1 MKIFRHRYIPIV
13 LLALVLMLLIFI
25 TQMFT
30 NQATLALKQGNLQAV
45 ETFKIN
51 NRMQELVNIAFDLQA
66 KFRLSAP
73 ANDERK
79 RNLGDSLT
87 LLEYNSNA
95 LMKAAANKDT
105 RGFLEKL
112 NTYIVRQVNLS
123 FQILESGSVQTVRQ
137 PLVDSLRRMQLGDS
151 IYTNC
156 LEVQKLL
163 EKDLQDTLIRNTAQ
177 ANKLSLYNRVLAV
190 AAILAILVMTT
201 IIVRRHAR
209 QLQLISDLKEAE
221 KAAQRSTEAK
231 DQFLANMSHE
241 LRTPLNALVGF
252 GQLLSQTELNDK
264 QQQYV
269 SIITSS
275 SYNLL
280 NIVNDVLDLS
290 KIEAGKMRIDRK
302 VFDLRDILEDIHLMF
317 SAALT
322 EKDLQYT
329 LDIDQKIPRYLKSD
343 PERLKQILINLIG
356 NAIKFTSQGA
366 VYLGVSI
373 VWDNTDSNKVKIA
386 FSVRDTGA
394 GIPADKIESIF
405 QRFEQLEHATT
416 RQHGGT
422 GLGLT
427 IVKNLVSMLGG
438 NISVHSDLGIGSV
451 FTFTTLFEKVSDEET
466 AKNNGPAST
475 TYIDLSPFSILAV
488 EDNRTNQLLLDHL
501 MRKYHASVEFTAN
514 GEEALIA
521 LSKNKYDLI
530 LMDIQMPV
538 MDGYVAADQIR
549 RERKLTIP
557 MIAMTAYVS
566 KEEQAKCMEAG
577 FNAYIGKPIEE
588 NKLVEAVLSLLPEAG
603 RPPQQE
609 QEDST
614 YDYLLQLIAGDR
626 DMALEII
633 SEMQQQWKKDRA
645 GLETAAKKG
654 DSETVRSLLHS
665 MRSTF
670 SPLGPRHPVFV
681 QISDIEKLLL
691 QKGKNTQKTTAFISE
706 LDKLIHELGERLNAK
721 NS

>member
-1 MKIFRHRYIPIV
+1 MKIFTHRYIPIV

-30 NQATLALKQGNLQAV
+30 NQTTLALKQGNLQAV

-73 ANDERK
+73 ASDERK
-79 RNLGDSLT
+79 QDLVDSLT

-123 FQILESGSVQTVRQ
+123 LQILESGSRQNTRQ

-209 QLQLISDLKEAE
+209 QLQLISDLKEAQ

-252 GQLLSQTELNDK
+252 GQLLSQTELDEK

-290 KIEAGKMRIDRK
+290 KIEAGKMRIERK
-302 VFDLRDILEDIHLMF
+302 VFELRDILEDIHLMF
-317 SAALT
+317 STALT
-322 EKDLQYT
+322 EKGLQYT
-329 LDIDQKIPRYLKSD
+329 SDIDNKIPRYLKSD

-373 VWDNTDSNKVKIA
+373 VWDNAESNKVKIA

-438 NISVHSDLGIGSV
+438 NISVHSDLGRGSV
-451 FTFTTLFEKVSDEET
+451 FTFTTLFEKVSEEE
-466 AKNNGPAST
+466 AAENNGPASSA
-475 TYIDLSPFSILAV
+475 YIDLSPFRILAV

-501 MRKYHASVEFTAN
+501 MRKYHASVQFADN
-514 GEEALIA
+514 GEEALTAI
-521 LSKNKYDLI
+521 SKNDYDLI

-549 RERKLTIP
+549 RDRKLTIP

-566 KEEQAKCMEAG
+566 REEQAKCMEAG

-588 NKLVEAVLSLLPEAG
+588 KKLVEAVLELLPGAG
-603 RPPQQE
+603 AAMVR
-609 QEDST
+609 DKDDNS

-626 DMALEII
+626 EMAKEII
-633 SEMQQQWKKDRA
+633 AEMQQQWQKDCSELEAAVKKANQA
-645 GLETAAKKG
+645 GIK
-654 DSETVRSLLHS
+654 SLLHR

-691 QKGKNTQKTTAFISE
+691 QKGKNTQQTIAFIDE
-706 LDKLIHELGERLNAK
+706 LNKLVDGLGERLNAK

>member
-73 ANDERK
+73 VSEERED
-79 RNLGDSLT
+79 NLADSLT

-112 NTYIVRQVNLS
+112 NGYIVRQVNLS
-123 FQILESGSVQTVRQ
+123 LQILESRKDQPVRQ
-137 PLVDSLRRMQLGDS
+137 QLVDSLKRLQLGDS
-151 IYTNC
+151 VYTNC

-209 QLQLISDLKEAE
+209 QLQLISDLKEAQ

-252 GQLLSQTELNDK
+252 GQLLSQTSLNDK

-290 KIEAGKMRIDRK
+290 KIEAGKMRIERK
-302 VFDLRDILEDIHLMF
+302 VFDLREILEDIHLMF
-317 SAALT
+317 SGSLT
-322 EKDLQYT
+322 EKGLQYT
-329 LDIDQKIPRYLKSD
+329 SDIDEKIPRYLKSD

-356 NAIKFTSQGA
+356 NAIKFTSHGS

-373 VWDNTDSNKVKIA
+373 VWDNKERNKAKIA

-438 NISVHSDLGIGSV
+438 TISVHSDLGRGSV
-451 FTFTTLFEKVSDEET
+451 FTFTTMFEKVSEEEAAESQGT
-466 AKNNGPAST
+466 AST
-475 TYIDLSPFSILAV
+475 TFIDLSSFRILAV

-501 MRKYHASVEFTAN
+501 MKKYHASVEFADN
-514 GEEALIA
+514 GEEALKA
-521 LSKNKYDLI
+521 LSKNDYDLV

-538 MDGYVAADQIR
+538 MDGYVAAEQIR
-549 RERKLTIP
+549 RERKLTVP

-566 KEEQAKCMEAG
+566 REERLKCMEAG

-588 NKLVEAVLSLLPEAG
+588 NKLMEAVVSLLPEAG
-603 RPPQQE
+603 QLSPDE
-609 QEDST
+609 EEDSPN
-614 YDYLLQLIAGDR
+614 DYLLQLMAGDY
-626 DMALEII
+626 DMAREIVG
-633 SEMQQQWKKDRA
+633 EMQQQWQKDRS
-645 GLETAAKKG
+645 GLEEAVKAGDKAAIK
-654 DSETVRSLLHS
+654 SLLHR

-670 SPLGPRHPVFV
+670 SPLGARHPVFV

-691 QKGKNTQKTTAFISE
+691 HKGKNTQKTTAFIGE
-706 LDKLIHELGERLNAK
+706 LDRLIGELGERLNTK
-721 NS
+721 KS